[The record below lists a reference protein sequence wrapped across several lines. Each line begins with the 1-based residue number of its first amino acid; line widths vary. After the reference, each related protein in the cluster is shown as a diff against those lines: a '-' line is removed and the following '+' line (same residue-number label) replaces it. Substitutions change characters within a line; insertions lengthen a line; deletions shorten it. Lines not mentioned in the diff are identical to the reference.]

1 MGLDDFSSPL
11 LSLSRVVVF
20 YCEVD
25 GCVNH
30 LCVNAADFRGVLG
43 QPVKHGLLVAP
54 SSFSASYLGIAAAG
68 SK

>member
-43 QPVKHGLLVAP
+43 QPVKQTTGQTRATRG
-54 SSFSASYLGIAAAG
+54 AQ
-68 SK
+68 